1 MLSLVIPVYN
11 EEKIIAETMKTVL
24 AYMPNNFADYE
35 VIIVDD
41 GSTDG
46 TLEIA
51 EKLSDEN
58 ITVISYEKNK
68 GKGGAV
74 KAGIMAAGGDFVF
87 YTDCDLA
94 YGLDVIK
101 EGHEFFKKSKETDVL
116 VGSRKKHKDGYAGYT
131 FLRKIMSVAFLS
143 ILKIYG
149 GIKQSESQSGMKGFK
164 TEAAKKI
171 FALCESDGWIFDF
184 EALLI
189 AQKLKLKIEEIPIT
203 VINHR
208 ESKIDPMKDSIK
220 MLREIPKIKKRVKK
234 LNLDKGE
241 R

>member
-11 EEKIIAETMKTVL
+11 EEKIIAETIRTVL
-24 AYMPNNFADYE
+24 EYMPNDFADYE
-35 VIIVDD
+35 VIFVND
-41 GSTDG
+41 GSSDG

-51 EKLSDEN
+51 EGLSGGKMK
-58 ITVISYEKNK
+58 VISYETNK

-74 KAGIMAAGGDFVF
+74 KTGMLEADGDFIF
-87 YTDCDLA
+87 FTDCDLA
-94 YGLDVIK
+94 YGLDAIK
-101 EGHEFFKKSKETDVL
+101 EGYELFKKNASADV
-116 VGSRKKHKDGYAGYT
+116 VIGSRKIHKDGYAGYG
-131 FLRKIMSVAFLS
+131 FIRKFMSVVFLS

-149 GIKQSESQSGMKGFK
+149 GIKQSDSQNGMKGFK
-164 TEAAKKI
+164 KEAARKI
-171 FALCESDGWIFDF
+171 FSLCEANGWIFDF

-203 VINHR
+203 VINHG

-234 LNLDKGE
+234 LNLDKRE
-241 R
+241 I